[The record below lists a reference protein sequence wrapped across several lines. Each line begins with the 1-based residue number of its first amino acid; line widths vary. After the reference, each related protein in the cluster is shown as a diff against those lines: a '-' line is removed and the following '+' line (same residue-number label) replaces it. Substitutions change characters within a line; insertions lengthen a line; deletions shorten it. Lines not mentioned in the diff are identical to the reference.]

1 MAYVSEE
8 VINKAR
14 AALKALNKEYGV
26 KATLSGKNSSSLT
39 LKISEGS
46 IDFINNYCD
55 TILERKHYMNDADS
69 VVKYVQSSGSI
80 QINQYYLDTQFSG
93 KALEYLEKAKAIMHV
108 DHWDESDIMTDYFHC
123 AYYVSMNVGRWNKP
137 YKLVK

>member
-14 AALKALNKEYGV
+14 VALKALNKEYGV

-46 IDFINNYCD
+46 IDFIGNYCD
-55 TILERKHYMNDADS
+55 VITETNRMHNLQD
-69 VVKYVQSSGSI
+69 VVEYVKKENYI
-80 QINQYYLDTQFSG
+80 QVNHYYLDTQFSG

-123 AYYVSMNVGRWNKP
+123 AYYVSMNVGRWDKP
-137 YKLVK
+137 YQLTK

>member
-46 IDFINNYCD
+46 IDFIGNYCD
-55 TILERKHYMNDADS
+55 TIIERKHYMNDADS

-123 AYYVSMNVGRWNKP
+123 AYYVSMNIGRWDKP
-137 YKLVK
+137 YKLTK

>member
-1 MAYVSEE
+1 MAYVQEE

-46 IDFINNYCD
+46 IDFIGNYCD
-55 TILERKHYMNDADS
+55 TIIERKHYMNDADS
-69 VVKYVQSSGSI
+69 VVKYVQGNGSI

-123 AYYVSMNVGRWNKP
+123 AYYVSMNVGRWDKP
-137 YKLVK
+137 YKLTK

>member
-46 IDFINNYCD
+46 IDFIGNYCD
-55 TILERKHYMNDADS
+55 TIIERKHYMNDADS

-123 AYYVSMNVGRWNKP
+123 AYYVSMNVGRWDKP
-137 YKLVK
+137 YKLTK

>member
-8 VINKAR
+8 VITKAR
-14 AALKALNKEYGV
+14 AALKALNKEYGI

-39 LKISEGS
+39 LKITEGS
-46 IDFINNYCD
+46 IDFIGNYCD
-55 TILERKHYMNDADS
+55 TIIERKHYMNDADS
-69 VVKYVQSSGSI
+69 VVKYVQISGSI

-123 AYYVSMNVGRWNKP
+123 AYYVSMNVGRWDKP
-137 YKLVK
+137 YKLTK

>member
-46 IDFINNYCD
+46 IDFIGNYCD
-55 TILERKHYMNDADS
+55 TIIERKHYMNDADS
-69 VVKYVQSSGSI
+69 VIKYTQISGSI

-123 AYYVSMNVGRWNKP
+123 AYYVSMNIGRWDKP
-137 YKLVK
+137 YQYTK

>member
-46 IDFINNYCD
+46 IDFIGNYCEN
-55 TILERKHYMNDADS
+55 LEDS
-69 VVKYVQSSGSI
+69 KCNNQREAVIAYLNNTGHI
-80 QINQYYLDTQFSG
+80 QVNHYYLDTAFSG
-93 KALEYLEKAKAIMHV
+93 KALEYLEKAKAIMHA

-123 AYYVSMNVGRWNKP
+123 AYYVSMNIGRWDKP